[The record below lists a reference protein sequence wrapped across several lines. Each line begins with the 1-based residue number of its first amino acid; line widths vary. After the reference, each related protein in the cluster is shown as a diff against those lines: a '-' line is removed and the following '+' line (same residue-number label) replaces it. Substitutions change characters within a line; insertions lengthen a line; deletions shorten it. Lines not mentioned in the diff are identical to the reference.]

1 MERLSS
7 HRTGAG
13 ACISALHSLV
23 GRLVY
28 LEEYGCTFNHA
39 DTLALVE
46 VLKAQGC
53 TIVPMSEEADA
64 VVLNTCTVIG
74 PTERLMLRQM
84 RRYSGQNLF
93 LTGCM
98 PAVQMDAIREV
109 CSPEVIPPE
118 EIRAAYALVN
128 TVVPSAIG
136 VVQVGQ
142 GCAGRCTYCIT
153 RQARGPLQSFQPPDI
168 YSRVQQVV
176 GTGAC
181 EVQLTGQDLSSWG
194 LDLGRTLPDLLRG
207 ITAFPGEYRL
217 RLGMMNPATV
227 LPILDDLIAAYRSDR
242 IFRFLHLPVQSGSNR
257 VLAAMNRGYTT
268 SDVRQIVRA
277 FREVHPD
284 LTLMTDLIVG
294 FPGETDRE
302 FGETLQMITDLSP
315 NKVNV
320 TRYSGRPGTPAA
332 CLPELQDSV
341 KKDRSRAVNDH
352 ATALYHQKNCRW
364 IGEEVDVVVT
374 EQRKPGSVITRDERY
389 QNIVIPETLPFGR
402 QCRVRIEQDCT
413 YYFTGSLV

>member
-7 HRTGAG
+7 HRTGAP
-13 ACISALHSLV
+13 ACTSALHSLV
-23 GRLVY
+23 DRHVY

-53 TIVPMSEEADA
+53 TIVSTPKEADA
-64 VVLNTCTVIG
+64 VVMNTCTVIG

-84 RRYSGQNLF
+84 RRYSGHDLF

-98 PAVQMDAIREV
+98 PAVQMDAISEV
-109 CSPEVIPPE
+109 CSPRVIPPE

-142 GCAGRCTYCIT
+142 GCVGRCTYCIT
-153 RQARGPLQSFQPPDI
+153 RKARGPLQSFQPPDI
-168 YSRVQQVV
+168 YHRVQQVV
-176 GTGAC
+176 VSGAC

-194 LDLGRTLPDLLRG
+194 LDLGRTLPDLLQG

-227 LPILDDLIAAYRSDR
+227 LPIQDDLIAAYHSDR
-242 IFRFLHLPVQSGSNR
+242 IFRFLHLPVQSGSDR
-257 VLAAMNRGYTT
+257 VLTAMNRGYTT
-268 SDVRQIVRA
+268 SDVRQLVGA

-294 FPGETDRE
+294 FPGETDQE
-302 FGETLQMITDLSP
+302 FGETLEVITDLSP

-332 CLPELQDSV
+332 DLPDLQDSV
-341 KKDRSRAVNDH
+341 KKDRSRAINDH
-352 ATALYHQKNCRW
+352 VTALYHQKNSQW
-364 IGEEVDVVVT
+364 IGEEVNVVVT

-389 QNIVIPETLPFGR
+389 QNIVIPESLPFGTW
-402 QCRVRIEQDCT
+402 CRVKIEQDCT

>member
-1 MERLSS
+1 MQHLSS
-7 HRTGAG
+7 LCTSTGAN
-13 ACISALHSLV
+13 ISALHSLV
-23 GRLVY
+23 GKDVY

-53 TIVPMSEEADA
+53 TIVLTPEEADA

-84 RRYSGQNLF
+84 RRYSGHDLY

-98 PAVQMDAIREV
+98 PAVQMDAICEV
-109 CSPEVIPPE
+109 CSPKVIPPE
-118 EIRAAYALVN
+118 EIRAAYTLVN
-128 TVVPSAIG
+128 TTVPSAIG

-153 RQARGPLQSFQPPDI
+153 RNARGPLQSFQPPDI
-168 YSRVQQVV
+168 YNRVQQAV
-176 GTGAC
+176 GNGAV

-207 ITAFPGEYRL
+207 ITAFSGDYRL

-227 LPILDDLIAAYRSDR
+227 LPIQDDLIAAYRSDR
-242 IFRFLHLPVQSGSNR
+242 IFRFLHLPIQSGSDR

-268 SDVRQIVRA
+268 SDVRYLVRA

-284 LTLMTDLIVG
+284 ITLMTDLIVG
-294 FPGETDRE
+294 FPGETDQD
-302 FGETLQMITDLSP
+302 FAETLQMITALSP

-320 TRYSGRPGTPAA
+320 TRYSGRPGTPATD
-332 CLPELQDSV
+332 LPDLQDSV
-341 KKDRSRAVNDH
+341 KKDRSRAVNDLV
-352 ATALYHQKNCRW
+352 TSLYHQKNSRW

-374 EQRKPGSVITRDERY
+374 EQRKLGSVITRDERY
-389 QNIVIPETLPFGR
+389 QNIVIPEPLPFGMK
-402 QCRVRIEQDCT
+402 CRVQIEQDCT
-413 YYFTGSLV
+413 YYFTGSLA

>member
-1 MERLSS
+1 MQRISS
-7 HRTGAG
+7 LCTGAG

-23 GRLVY
+23 GRHIY

-53 TIVPMSEEADA
+53 MIVPTPEEADA

-74 PTERLMLRQM
+74 STERLMLRQM
-84 RRYSGQNLF
+84 RRYNGHDLF

-98 PAVQMDAIREV
+98 PSVQMDAIREV
-109 CSPEVIPPE
+109 CSPRVIPPE
-118 EIRAAYALVN
+118 EIRTAYALVN

-168 YSRVQQVV
+168 YTPVQQVV
-176 GTGAC
+176 GHGAT
-181 EVQLTGQDLSSWG
+181 EVQLTGQDLSAWG

-207 ITAFPGEYRL
+207 STAFSGDYRL

-227 LPILDDLIAAYRSDR
+227 LPIRDDLIAAYQSDR
-242 IFRFLHLPVQSGSNR
+242 IFRFLHLPVQSGSDR
-257 VLAAMNRGYTT
+257 VLAAMNRGYTA
-268 SDVRQIVRA
+268 SDLRQLVRA

-284 LTLMTDLIVG
+284 ITLMTDLIVG
-294 FPGETDRE
+294 FPGETDQE
-302 FGETLQMITDLSP
+302 FGETLQLITDLSP

-320 TRYSGRPGTPAA
+320 TRFSGRPGTPAA
-332 CLPELQDSV
+332 DLPDLQDSV

-352 ATALYHQKNCRW
+352 ATALYHQKNRRW

-389 QNIVIPETLPFGR
+389 QNIVVPASLPFGR
-402 QCRVRIEQDCT
+402 RCRVKIEQDCT
-413 YYFTGSLV
+413 YYFIGSLV